1 MENTFANTNGVIM
14 YIKLKHQA
22 TLGGGFLDI
31 EGINPTSIEDLFT
44 NREKYLSMLPT
55 DKQYN
60 VHYSIHE
67 YTDKEGEENS
77 CYLYPLDFDGF
88 KRDIGALAKANKQE
102 WKELYTSIA
111 TIVSARTKVD
121 ISKLGIVCSGNGI
134 HILILSRQGFYVK
147 DMSDIKQKM
156 SELSADISV
165 DLLEKNIYCNID
177 LQPLRPHGT
186 LRLPGTDNVK
196 EDRETRST
204 FVIQD
209 PVPTDFALI
218 TSDYHEYIENGEV
231 SVDAVLNGC
240 NFLKQ
245 CITYPEKTTREEWFM
260 ATGIL
265 AYLPNGEALAHQY
278 WGQDSDRYN
287 FEETESLLRGWKE
300 SYGAPKCSTIEVKT
314 SFNCRTCKHYGK
326 CRTPLGIIPEG
337 TIPSERQG
345 FRKIS
350 KTKSGEIR
358 YGEIYFEDLAAA
370 FTRDYGDYVVTI
382 GSHTIYTWKD
392 TQFTELP
399 TDEVIAYA
407 MEKVAHC
414 EINKGKEFP
423 ERLTYKRPKLI
434 RADKLN
440 QGKGK
445 INFLNGILDMGPTEE
460 RLIPHDKAF
469 LFTHTLAYNYEPTAQ
484 CPKFRK
490 FMCEITLNDEKMQET
505 IMEFVG
511 YGLSGDPSSLA
522 QKAMFFVGEG
532 QNGKSTLTKI
542 IENLAGKP
550 GYSSVLLEKLDDEN
564 LRRSMVGKLFNISSE
579 TKSTSLKNSE
589 MFKMIAAGESVTI
602 KELYSD
608 KTEVHINAKLITACN
623 KMPITYDSSN
633 GTYRRILY
641 IPFDATFPN
650 PDPELAD
657 RILADEVPGI
667 IAWAVLAYKR
677 LRANKYK
684 FTVSERSEKQV
695 EEYKS
700 ENPIHLFVDDCVDY
714 KLDSM
719 LSMADLYK
727 CYSSYC
733 KENNYTVVQPNVLSR
748 ELKSVLNRSFQDRD
762 PAPEPFRN
770 AKNRGIKHIKLRTL
784 NDPIKEIESRI

>member
-1 MENTFANTNGVIM
+1 M

-31 EGINPTSIEDLFT
+31 EGINPTSIEDLFN
-44 NREKYLSMLPT
+44 NREKYLSMLPP

-67 YTDKEGEENS
+67 YTDKEGEDSS

-102 WKELYTSIA
+102 WKELYTNIA

-121 ISKLGIVCSGNGI
+121 ISKLGIICSGNGI
-134 HILILSRQGFYVK
+134 HVLILSRQGFYVK

-156 SELSADISV
+156 SELAADISV

-209 PVPTDFALI
+209 PIATDFALS
-218 TSDYHEYIENGEV
+218 TTDYHEYIENGEV

-245 CITYPEKTTREEWFM
+245 CIMYPEKTTREEWFM

-265 AYLPNGEALAHQY
+265 AYLPNGEALAHNY
-278 WGQDSDRYN
+278 WAQDIERYN
-287 FEETESLLRGWKE
+287 ADETESLLRGWKE

-314 SFNCRTCKHYGK
+314 GFECRGCKHYTK
-326 CRTPLGIIPEG
+326 CKTPLGIIPEG
-337 TIPSERQG
+337 IIPSERQG

-350 KTKSGEIR
+350 KTKSGEVR
-358 YGEIYFEDLAAA
+358 YGEIYFEDLASA

-414 EINKGKEFP
+414 EIGKGKEFP

-490 FMCEITLNDEKMQET
+490 FMNEITLNDEKMQET
-505 IMEFVG
+505 IMEFIG

-657 RILADEVPGI
+657 RILSDEVPGI
-667 IAWAVLAYKR
+667 IAWAVQAYKR
-677 LRANKYK
+677 LRANKYR
-684 FTVSERSEKQV
+684 FTISERSIKHV
-695 EEYKS
+695 EDYKAENPVQMFVEDCVEYKS
-700 ENPIHLFVDDCVDY
+700 NGSLLFRDI
-714 KLDSM
+714 
-719 LSMADLYK
+719 
-727 CYSSYC
+727 YSAYVAYC
-733 KENNYTVVQPNVLSR
+733 KENGYTTMPNNHLSK
-748 ELKSVLNRSFQDRD
+748 ELKSTFNRVFKDHD
-762 PAPEPFRN
+762 IEPKFTR
-770 AKNRGIKHIKLRTL
+770 RGKDKVITEVRLRTN

>member
-1 MENTFANTNGVIM
+1 M

-31 EGINPTSIEDLFT
+31 EGINPSSIDDLFA
-44 NREKYLSMLPT
+44 NHDKYLSMLPP
-55 DKQYN
+55 DKRYN
-60 VHYSIHE
+60 VHYTIHE
-67 YTDKEGEENS
+67 YSDKPDEETS

-88 KRDIGALAKANKQE
+88 KRDIGALAKANKAE
-102 WKELYTSIA
+102 WKELYTKIA
-111 TIVSARTKVD
+111 EVVSNRTKVD
-121 ISKLGIVCSGNGI
+121 ISKLGIICSGNGI
-134 HILILSRQGFYVK
+134 HILILSRQGYYVK
-147 DMSDIKQKM
+147 DLSDIKQKM
-156 SELSADISV
+156 SELAADISV
-165 DLLEKNIYCNID
+165 DLLEKGIYCSID

-196 EDRETRST
+196 EDKETRSS
-204 FVIQD
+204 FIIQS
-209 PVPTDFALI
+209 PTATDFALV
-218 TSDYHEYIENGEV
+218 TSDYHEYIENSEI
-231 SVDAVLNGC
+231 SLDAVLTGC

-265 AYLPNGEALAHQY
+265 AYLPNGETLAHNY
-278 WGQDSDRYN
+278 WSQDTERYSL
-287 FEETESLLRGWKE
+287 EETEGLIRGWKE

-314 SFNCRTCKHYGK
+314 GFNCRGCKHYAK
-326 CRTPLGIIPEG
+326 CRTPLGIVPEG

-350 KTKSGEIR
+350 KTKGGEIR

-382 GSHTIYTWKD
+382 GSHTIYTWKE
-392 TQFTELP
+392 TQFTEIP

-414 EINKGKEFP
+414 EIAKGKEFP

-434 RADKLN
+434 RPDKLN

-460 RLIPHDKAF
+460 RLIPHDKSF
-469 LFTHTLAYNYEPTAQ
+469 LFTHTLAYNYEPSAQ
-484 CPKFRK
+484 CPKFKK
-490 FMCEITLNDEKMQET
+490 FMNEITLNDEKMQET

-532 QNGKSTLTKI
+532 QNGKSTLTRI
-542 IENLAGKP
+542 IETLAGKP

-650 PDPELAD
+650 PDPELAE

-667 IAWAVLAYKR
+667 IAWAVQAYKR

-684 FTVSERSEKQV
+684 FTISERSIKHV
-695 EEYKS
+695 EDYKAENPVQMFVEDCVEYKS
-700 ENPIHLFVDDCVDY
+700 NGSLLFRDI
-714 KLDSM
+714 
-719 LSMADLYK
+719 
-727 CYSSYC
+727 YSAYVAYC
-733 KENNYTVVQPNVLSR
+733 KENGYTTMPNNHLSK
-748 ELKSVLNRSFQDRD
+748 ELKSTFNRVFKDHD
-762 PAPEPFRN
+762 IEPKFVR
-770 AKNRGIKHIKLRTL
+770 RGKDKVITEVRLRTN
-784 NDPIKEIESRI
+784 NDPVKEIENRI